1 MGLGAP
7 EDCVTIPWKTWAN
20 VCSPDM
26 GPRTKVLTALKSN
39 LMNQWV
45 YWNPYRNTGKELLT
59 GTEIAQSLLANWQ
72 LTKARI
78 LIQFADR
85 WLNWSLLVQICL
97 FIWRSLNKP
106 FEFIYSNYIYIYIYG
121 EISPTECDVFPEAIE
136 MIVTEFKELRCV
148 LNIHT
153 PPTA

>member
-1 MGLGAP
+1 MGLGTP
-7 EDCVTIPWKTWAN
+7 EDCDPIPGKTWAN

-45 YWNPYRNTGKELLT
+45 YWDPYRNTGKQLLT

-78 LIQFADR
+78 LIQSADR
-85 WLNWSLLVQICL
+85 WLNWSLFVQICL

-106 FEFIYSNYIYIYIYG
+106 FEFIYSNYIYIYG
-121 EISPTECDVFPEAIE
+121 EISPTESDVFPEAIE
-136 MIVTEFKELRCV
+136 MVVTEFKELHCV